1 MQTIYI
7 FSYPLRTLGWRAI
20 ILLLD
25 LVYNEIR
32 FRCLSKVLPIR
43 YVPSVQMHRTPHNR
57 RIAKVT
63 VHNWRK
69 LWTETGM
76 SGRNSSNFHAERETV
91 DTNNKKAMSETPRLR
106 FCNTIYRLRAFSVLL
121 EKSVRAGDVG
131 VCEMGGSE
139 YKRKERALK
148 DFEQK
153 KDPNSAR
160 SVFSYVIWTE
170 MIGLSDNFEKRVL
183 RLSSWKWLNQPGIFT
198 YGKRP
203 WKCYKKSSFIYF
215 NLIFARRRLKV
226 IGAGRKQQGAQVK
239 TLKPAG
245 DSSHPHTSPTVGIG

>member
-7 FSYPLRTLGWRAI
+7 FSYPLRTLGWWAI

-25 LVYNEIR
+25 LDYNEIR

-43 YVPSVQMHRTPHNR
+43 YVPSVQIHKTPHNR

-76 SGRNSSNFHAERETV
+76 SGRNSSNFHAGRETV

-121 EKSVRAGDVG
+121 ENLCERAIWESARWAEVSTSEKSAL
-131 VCEMGGSE
+131 SKISS
-139 YKRKERALK
+139 KRKTPIQPDQSFLTWYERKWWVLVTILRKDYSGFHPENDWTSREFLLMESALGSAI
-148 DFEQK
+148 K
-153 KDPNSAR
+153 KQ
-160 SVFSYVIWTE
+160 FH
-170 MIGLSDNFEKRVL
+170 
-183 RLSSWKWLNQPGIFT
+183 IFQFDLCT
-198 YGKRP
+198 
-203 WKCYKKSSFIYF
+203 
-215 NLIFARRRLKV
+215 
-226 IGAGRKQQGAQVK
+226 Q
-239 TLKPAG
+239 TLKSNRGWQETTGRA
-245 DSSHPHTSPTVGIG
+245 S

>member
-7 FSYPLRTLGWRAI
+7 FSYPLRTLGWWAI

-25 LVYNEIR
+25 LDYNEIR

-69 LWTETGM
+69 LWNETGM
-76 SGRNSSNFHAERETV
+76 SGRNSSNFHAGRETV

-121 EKSVRAGDVG
+121 ENLWERAIWEYHVRDGRKWIQA
-131 VCEMGGSE
+131 
-139 YKRKERALK
+139 KRARSQRFRAKERP
-148 DFEQK
+148 Q
-153 KDPNSAR
+153 
-160 SVFSYVIWTE
+160 FSQIS
-170 MIGLSDNFEKRVL
+170 LFL
-183 RLSSWKWLNQPGIFT
+183 RDMNGNDGS
-198 YGKRP
+198 
-203 WKCYKKSSFIYF
+203 
-215 NLIFARRRLKV
+215 
-226 IGAGRKQQGAQVK
+226 
-239 TLKPAG
+239 
-245 DSSHPHTSPTVGIG
+245 